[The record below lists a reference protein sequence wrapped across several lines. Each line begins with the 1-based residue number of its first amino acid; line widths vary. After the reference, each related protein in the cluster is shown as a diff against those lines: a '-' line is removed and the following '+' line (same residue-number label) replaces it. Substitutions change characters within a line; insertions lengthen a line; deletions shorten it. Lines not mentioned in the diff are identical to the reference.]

1 MDTGEETIN
10 KRRWFLSDYRQ
21 GLFGAASTTRGASDS
36 AASGKLMVTFLGAGR
51 VIWAVYVHAAA
62 TAPGGGGGEHG
73 GVCRK
78 LCGKGAQRGLGAAKA
93 VYERMGGEEERS
105 RDVKHF
111 VRGEHRW
118 GGA

>member
-1 MDTGEETIN
+1 MVA
-10 KRRWFLSDYRQ
+10 FLS
-21 GLFGAASTTRGASDS
+21 
-36 AASGKLMVTFLGAGR
+36 AGGFIR
-51 VIWAVYVHAAA
+51 AMYTHAAA
-62 TAPGGGGGEHG
+62 TAPRRGGGEHG